1 MSRALVLAGMHRSGT
16 SLLASVVLRAGVD
29 LGSAFLPPGR
39 GNRRGHFEDLD
50 FYRFHQGC
58 LERREVSLFSVPDGW
73 EPELTP
79 EEEAAA
85 RELVAGRADKP
96 IWGFKDPRTTLFLE
110 VWDRLLPDPL
120 YLLLYRHPV
129 EVALSLLRRGID
141 QEVQED
147 PRLAFRAWRSY
158 NERILQFRRTHPG
171 RCLLWNVAGAVG
183 SLEASVG
190 RLEAW
195 LGARLDRD
203 GLDGLFHGDE
213 LRSLEAEDIDWP
225 STVPE
230 AWNLYRRLE
239 EAADLP
245 GGDAPV
251 QAEPSRQVKELL
263 ESNEHLLA
271 AALRG
276 SAPDEAPAVAAA
288 RLGDHARLR
297 LLAAQQQEDLCAMRE
312 AQARLEATMGM
323 RTLRR
328 YWKMAGR
335 VQTWLRRIRRV
346 PVPAVPAGSSSLSD
360 RAGALPS

>member
-1 MSRALVLAGMHRSGT
+1 MPRALVLAGMHRSGT

-50 FYRFHQGC
+50 FYSFHQGC
-58 LERREVSLFSVPDGW
+58 LERREIGLFSVPDGW
-73 EPELTP
+73 TGELTP
-79 EEEAAA
+79 GEEAEA
-85 RELVAGRADKP
+85 RELVARRADKP
-96 IWGFKDPRTTLFLE
+96 LWGFKDPRTTLFLDA
-110 VWDRLLPDPL
+110 WDRLLPDPL

-141 QEVQED
+141 QEVQDD
-147 PRLAFRAWRSY
+147 PRAAFRTWMSY
-158 NERILQFRRTHPG
+158 NERILQFRRANPG

-183 SLEASVG
+183 SLDESVG

-213 LRSLEAEDIDWP
+213 LRGLQAQDIDWP

-230 AWNLYRRLE
+230 AWDLYQQLE

-245 GGDAPV
+245 GGEGASH
-251 QAEPSRQVKELL
+251 AEPSRQVKELL

-276 SAPDEAPAVAAA
+276 SSCEAVSAA
-288 RLGDHARLR
+288 RLGDQVRLR
-297 LLAAQQQEDLCAMRE
+297 LLAAQQQEDLCAIQE

-328 YWKMAGR
+328 YWRIAGR
-335 VQTWLRRIRRV
+335 VHALLRKIRRV
-346 PVPAVPAGSSSLSD
+346 PVPAVPAGSSSLPD

>member
-1 MSRALVLAGMHRSGT
+1 MPRALVLAGMHRSGT

-50 FYRFHQGC
+50 FYRFHEGC
-58 LERREVSLFSVPDGW
+58 LERREIGLFSVPEGW
-73 EPELTP
+73 APELAP
-79 EEEAAA
+79 EEEEEALALIG
-85 RELVAGRADKP
+85 RRADKP

-141 QEVQED
+141 QEVQDD
-147 PRLAFRAWRSY
+147 PRIAFRAWISY

-183 SLEASVG
+183 SLEESVG

-195 LGARLDRD
+195 LGARLDRA

-213 LRSLEAEDIDWP
+213 LRGLQAEDIDWP

-230 AWNLYRRLE
+230 AWDLYQRLE

-245 GGDAPV
+245 GGDDAV
-251 QAEPSRQVKELL
+251 RAEPSRQVRELL

-276 SAPDEAPAVAAA
+276 SSPEAVSAA

-297 LLAAQQQEDLCAMRE
+297 LLAAQQQEDLCAIRE

-328 YWKMAGR
+328 YWTIAGR
-335 VQTWLRRIRRV
+335 MRGWLRRLRRV